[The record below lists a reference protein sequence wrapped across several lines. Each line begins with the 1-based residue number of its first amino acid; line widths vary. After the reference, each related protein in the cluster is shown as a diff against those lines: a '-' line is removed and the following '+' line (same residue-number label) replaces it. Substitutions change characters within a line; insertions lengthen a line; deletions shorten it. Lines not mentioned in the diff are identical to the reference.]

1 MMGTPGL
8 SPGQPEPESMPRSA
22 QCRCSD
28 NDIAD
33 INADAELDTFFGR
46 YNRHCWA
53 GCTTNISEREFPT
66 GTGELLRRKPK
77 HLVLGGTIRQAGR
90 RVEALLMRT

>member
-33 INADAELDTFFGR
+33 INVDAASKGRKASRGDLLIARRRNWLSISLD
-46 YNRHCWA
+46 
-53 GCTTNISEREFPT
+53 
-66 GTGELLRRKPK
+66 KPAS
-77 HLVLGGTIRQAGR
+77 HINH
-90 RVEALLMRT
+90 RVQ